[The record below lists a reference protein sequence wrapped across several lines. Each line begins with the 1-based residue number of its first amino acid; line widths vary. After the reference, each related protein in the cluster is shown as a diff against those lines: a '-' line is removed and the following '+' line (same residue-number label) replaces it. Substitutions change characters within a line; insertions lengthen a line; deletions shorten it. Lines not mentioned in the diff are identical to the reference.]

1 MTVGAPLE
9 LEATSPEE
17 MSDWNGSAFLVT
29 AIFLFSSFHLLL
41 FISTR
46 PTFSSRSIA
55 FSSCDP
61 KARDHIHRNGHGIA
75 TFRAHFTFPHH
86 FGHQNTTF
94 HAHFTFSHH
103 FGHQNAPFHAHFTFS
118 HHFGHRTATFRAR
131 FVLTNC
137 YRVVTSPSAKRTRA
151 HFTESVKRISGK
163 STCGEAN
170 DRLCLMTLGRRSR
183 TKRKSCLSSR
193 CERNE

>member
-1 MTVGAPLE
+1 
-9 LEATSPEE
+9 
-17 MSDWNGSAFLVT
+17 MSDWNGSAFLMT

-55 FSSCDP
+55 SSSYDTSLQ
-61 KARDHIHRNGHGIA
+61 DYIHKNGHGNTVFRARFAFLQHFGHQTA

-86 FGHQNTTF
+86 FGHQ
-94 HAHFTFSHH
+94 
-103 FGHQNAPFHAHFTFS
+103 
-118 HHFGHRTATFRAR
+118 TATFRAR
-131 FVLTNC
+131 FVLTDC
-137 YRVVTSPSAKRTRA
+137 YRVVTSPSSKRMRA
-151 HFTESVKRISGK
+151 YFTESVKRMSGK

>member
-55 FSSCDP
+55 FSSWDP

-75 TFRAHFTFPHH
+75 TFRV
-86 FGHQNTTF
+86 
-94 HAHFTFSHH
+94 HFTFSHH
-103 FGHQNAPFHAHFTFS
+103 FGHQ
-118 HHFGHRTATFRAR
+118 TATFRAQIPYILYER
-131 FVLTNC
+131 RLI
-137 YRVVTSPSAKRTRA
+137 SLPSAKRMRA
-151 HFTESVKRISGK
+151 HFTESVKRMSGK